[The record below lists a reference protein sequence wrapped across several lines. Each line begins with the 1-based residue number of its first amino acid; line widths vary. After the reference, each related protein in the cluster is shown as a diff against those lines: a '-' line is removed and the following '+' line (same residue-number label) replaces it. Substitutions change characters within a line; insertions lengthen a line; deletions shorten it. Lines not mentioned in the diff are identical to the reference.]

1 MYLGCLIRKVDIPLV
16 PRNLR
21 LEMPESHH
29 RDNFGALDVLQDDFG
44 VNYFLVV
51 FECRAVRNS
60 GVDIY
65 LYHFTKFL

>member
-1 MYLGCLIRKVDIPLV
+1 MVDIPLV

-21 LEMPESHH
+21 LEMPESYH
-29 RDNFGALDVLQDDFG
+29 RDNFGPLDVLQDGFG

-51 FECRAVRNS
+51 FECRAVSIS